1 MTETPVSGER
11 PLWQSGF
18 QPRRF
23 LSNRHLQT
31 LAGNYLRRE
40 HDLPPPEAR
49 LFKVDAQSLVRCE
62 CHWQL
67 DGSNEPRR
75 ERMTVILVHGLE
87 GSSSS
92 HYILGNG
99 TKMWAAG
106 MNVIRMNM
114 RNCGG
119 TERLTP
125 TLYHSGFSADVA
137 AIVNTLIAEGCK
149 AIACV
154 GYSMGGNLVLK
165 YAGEIGPDA
174 PKQLK
179 AVIGVSPAADLSAS
193 STALDQGINR
203 LYQWHFLER
212 MKARFGRKAELF
224 PDLYSTRDLPR
235 MRSIRDYDENI
246 VARYCG
252 FAGAE
257 DYYYRA
263 AAARVVDRIAVPTL
277 VLHAQDDPFII
288 LTPETRATLLA
299 NPHVELVEP
308 QYGGHCAFLASRA
321 EYVDSY
327 WAERVVRAFLMAHSN
342 HAATMS
348 EDAASVV
355 AGN

>member
-1 MTETPVSGER
+1 MTQTPVSGET
-11 PLWQSGF
+11 PLWRTGF
-18 QPRRF
+18 QPRRW
-23 LSNRHLQT
+23 LTNRHLQT

-40 HDLPPPEAR
+40 HHLPPPESR
-49 LFKVDAQSLVRCE
+49 LFKVDEQSLVRCE

-67 DGSNEPRR
+67 DENNEPRR

-87 GSSSS
+87 GSASS

-125 TLYHSGFSADVA
+125 TLYHSGLSGDVA
-137 AIVNTLIAEGCK
+137 AIVNTLIGEGCR

-165 YAGEIGPDA
+165 YAGEVGADA
-174 PKQLK
+174 PRQVK
-179 AVIGVSPAADLSAS
+179 AFIGVSPAADLSAS
-193 STALDQGINR
+193 STALDHGINR

-212 MKARFGRKAELF
+212 MKARFRRKKKLF
-224 PDLYSTRDLPR
+224 PEVYAEENLSPLH
-235 MRSIRDYDENI
+235 SIRAYDEHI
-246 VARYCG
+246 VAKYCG
-252 FAGAE
+252 FEGAE

-263 AAARVVDRIAVPTL
+263 AAARVVDRITVPTL
-277 VLHAQDDPFII
+277 VVHAQDDPFIV
-288 LTPETRATLLA
+288 LTPETRAQIVA
-299 NPHVELVEP
+299 NKHIELIEP
-308 QYGGHCAFLASRA
+308 KHGGHCAFLAERGEFS
-321 EYVDSY
+321 DSY

-342 HAATMS
+342 YTATMS

>member
-1 MTETPVSGER
+1 MER
-11 PLWQSGF
+11 PSSDKTPLWRTVF
-18 QPRRF
+18 TPRRF

-31 LAGNYLRRE
+31 LAGNYCGRR
-40 HDLPPPEAR
+40 HNLPPAESR
-49 LFKVDAQSLVRCE
+49 LFKVDERSLVLCQ

-67 DGSNEPRR
+67 DANNEPRR

-87 GSSSS
+87 GSSMS
-92 HYILGNG
+92 HYILGNA

-125 TLYHSGFSADVA
+125 TLYHSGFSGDVS
-137 AIVNTLIAEGCK
+137 AIVNTLIAEGCE

-165 YAGEIGPDA
+165 YAGEAGADA
-174 PKQLK
+174 PRQLK
-179 AVIGVSPAADLSAS
+179 AVAGVSPAADLSAS
-193 STALDQGINR
+193 STALDKGINR
-203 LYQWHFLER
+203 LYQWHFLRR
-212 MKARFGRKAELF
+212 MQARFHRKAELF
-224 PDLYSTRDLPR
+224 PDTYSTENIPPIH
-235 MRSIRDYDENI
+235 SIRQYDEHI

-252 FAGAE
+252 FLGAE

-277 VLHAQDDPFII
+277 IIHAQDDPFIV
-288 LTPETRATLLA
+288 LTPETRALLLA
-299 NPHVELVEP
+299 NSHVDLVEP
-308 QYGGHCAFLASRA
+308 EHGGHCAFFTDHA
-321 EYVDSY
+321 EYDDGY
-327 WAERVVRAFLMAHSN
+327 WAECAVRAFLMAHSDY
-342 HAATMS
+342 AATMS

-355 AGN
+355 SAE

>member
-1 MTETPVSGER
+1 MIQTPDFGAT
-11 PLWQSGF
+11 PLWRTGF

-40 HDLPPPEAR
+40 HHLPPPESR
-49 LFKVDAQSLVRCE
+49 LFKVDEQSLVRCE

-67 DGSNEPRR
+67 DASNEPRR

-87 GSSSS
+87 GSSDS

-99 TKMWAAG
+99 AKMWEAG

-125 TLYHSGFSADVA
+125 TLYHSGLSGDVA
-137 AIVNTLIAEGCK
+137 AIVKTLIAEGCE

-165 YAGEIGPDA
+165 YAGELGVNA
-174 PKQLK
+174 PPQLK
-179 AVIGVSPAADLSAS
+179 AFIGISPAADLSAS
-193 STALDQGINR
+193 STALNHGINR
-203 LYQWHFLER
+203 IYQWHFLER
-212 MKARFGRKAELF
+212 MKARFRRKAELF
-224 PDLYSTRDLPR
+224 PDIYSARGLPPI
-235 MRSIRDYDENI
+235 RSVREYDEHI

-252 FAGAE
+252 FLGAE
-257 DYYYRA
+257 DYYARA
-263 AAARVVDRIAVPTL
+263 AAARVADSIVVPTL
-277 VLHAQDDPFII
+277 IVHAQDDPFII
-288 LTPETRATLLA
+288 LTSETRAKMMA
-299 NPHVELVEP
+299 NPHVELIEP
-308 QYGGHCAFLASRA
+308 PYGGHCAFLAARDL
-321 EYVDSY
+321 YTDSY
-327 WAERVVRAFLMAHSN
+327 WAERVVRAFLMAYSDYP
-342 HAATMS
+342 ATMS
-348 EDAASVV
+348 EDASSVV